1 MSMFRSS
8 VCVRV
13 WILQRACM
21 HVRVLCGSYHSLC
34 PYTYM
39 YAHETT
45 TKLSLW
51 VSGFNPNK
59 ATHAYTH
66 THTHTRT
73 HTYTPYRWTA
83 LLSRLLSIV
92 VLKWQSC
99 HFLAQRSSLLMR
111 LCACWGFVCHL
122 NVCAPQYICTC
133 IIGRLLATI
142 FACAMMMIIISFMTF
157 KNCTGPCRHW
167 AMIVFARILLE
178 LMSRFW
184 VYVWVRM
191 YVCLLAYTC
200 VRVSHVFW
208 PTRVSVTRF
217 LTYVH

>member
-1 MSMFRSS
+1 MSDHRQY
-8 VCVRV
+8 VHIHV
-13 WILQRACM
+13 WIYMCIGIYVNTFTNECFACMILACM

-111 LCACWGFVCHL
+111 LCACWGFVCDL

-142 FACAMMMIIISFMTF
+142 HDDDNHFFYDF
-157 KNCTGPCRHW
+157 
-167 AMIVFARILLE
+167 
-178 LMSRFW
+178 
-184 VYVWVRM
+184 
-191 YVCLLAYTC
+191 
-200 VRVSHVFW
+200 
-208 PTRVSVTRF
+208 
-217 LTYVH
+217 

>member
-1 MSMFRSS
+1 MWRARQCLRRKWEKITWTEIGIKHVRWIQREWRSRSCRCSMSMFRSS

-111 LCACWGFVCHL
+111 LCACWGFVCDL

-142 FACAMMMIIISFMTF
+142 HDDDNHFFYDF
-157 KNCTGPCRHW
+157 
-167 AMIVFARILLE
+167 
-178 LMSRFW
+178 
-184 VYVWVRM
+184 
-191 YVCLLAYTC
+191 
-200 VRVSHVFW
+200 
-208 PTRVSVTRF
+208 
-217 LTYVH
+217 